1 MAEGIIYP
9 VLSLGGLGLLFG
21 VILGFVSGKFA
32 VHTDPRIEEVRNLL
46 PGANCC
52 ACGYSG
58 CDAYAEAVV
67 KGEAKPDLC
76 GVGGETTA
84 TKIASLMGVECNPG
98 PRMVAFVHCH
108 GTCETAP
115 DNNVYHGLSDCRQA
129 LSVPGEGPKACH
141 YGCIGLGSCVKA
153 CQFGGI
159 TVKNGVA
166 IVNEDL
172 CRGCGMC
179 VAACPKGVIEMIP
192 AEQAVRVAC
201 RNPEKGKD
209 VREVCS
215 KGCIA
220 CGMCARS
227 CPEGAIT
234 MVNNL
239 PVIDSEKC
247 NGCLTCVEKCPVDTL
262 RTHLFKEVALKASAP
277 VS

>member
-1 MAEGIIYP
+1 MAEGIVYP

-32 VHTDPRIEEVRNLL
+32 VHTDPRIEEVRELL

-52 ACGYSG
+52 GCGYGG

-76 GVGGETTA
+76 SVGGEGTA
-84 TKIASLMGVECNPG
+84 RRIADLMGLECNPG
-98 PRMVAFVHCH
+98 KRMVAFVHCH
-108 GTCETAP
+108 GTCEKAP

-159 TVKNGVA
+159 FIRNGVA
-166 IVNEDL
+166 VVDENL

-179 VAACPKGVIEMIP
+179 VQACPKGVIEMIP
-192 AEQAVRVAC
+192 ADLPVRVAC

-215 KGCIA
+215 MGCLA
-220 CGMCARS
+220 CGMCARN
-227 CPEGAIT
+227 CTEEAIT

-239 PVIDSEKC
+239 PVIDAEKC
-247 NGCLTCVEKCPVDTL
+247 VGCLACVEKCPVDTF
-262 RTHLFKEVALKASAP
+262 RTRDGKTLKLDIP
-277 VS
+277 G

>member
-1 MAEGIIYP
+1 MAGGIIYP

-21 VILGFVSGKFA
+21 IILGFVSGKFA
-32 VHTDPRIEEVRNLL
+32 VHTDPRIEEVRELL

-52 ACGYSG
+52 GCGYSG

-76 GVGGETTA
+76 NVGGEETA
-84 TKIASLMGVECNPG
+84 RRIADLMGLECHPG
-98 PRMVAFVHCH
+98 KRMVAFVHCH
-108 GTCETAP
+108 GTCEKAP
-115 DNNVYHGLSDCRQA
+115 DSNIYHGLSDCRQA

-159 TVKNGVA
+159 SIRNGVA
-166 IVNEDL
+166 VVDEDL

-179 VAACPKGVIEMIP
+179 VQACPKGVIEMIP
-192 AEQAVRVAC
+192 ADLPVRVAC
-201 RNPEKGKD
+201 SNPEKGKD

-215 KGCIA
+215 MGCLA
-220 CGMCARS
+220 CGMCARN
-227 CPEGAIT
+227 CPEEAIT

-239 PVIDSEKC
+239 PVIDADKC
-247 NGCLTCVEKCPVDTL
+247 VGCLACVEKCPVDTF
-262 RTHLFKEVALKASAP
+262 RTRSRNKLKLDIP
-277 VS
+277 G